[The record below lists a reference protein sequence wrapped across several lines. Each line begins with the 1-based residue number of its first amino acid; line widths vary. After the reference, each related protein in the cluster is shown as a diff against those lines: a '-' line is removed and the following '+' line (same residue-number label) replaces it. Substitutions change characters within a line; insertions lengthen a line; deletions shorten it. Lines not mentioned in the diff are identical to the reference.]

1 MDLKGKKII
10 VTGGSLGIGKET
22 ARLLVEK
29 GANVLITGR
38 SETRLIEARSYTK
51 AKIIEF
57 DISDHENIS
66 HSAEECIEILDG
78 RVDVLI
84 NNAGTGVRRPIE
96 ELNIEDFLKVFN
108 VNVFGL
114 ALFTKEIVPYMIKA
128 SYGTIINI
136 GSTAS
141 LKGYK
146 NGSIYSSS
154 KFAVRCLTQCW
165 QAELRPYN
173 IRVCQVNPSEVTT
186 AFGNPERI
194 EREDIENKLTPKE
207 ISHSIISAIEM
218 DDRGFIN
225 ELNIWATNPF
235 NQKITLK
242 IFNNANRH

>member
-1 MDLKGKKII
+1 MDVKGKNII

-22 ARLLVEK
+22 TKSLVEK

-38 SETRLIEARSYTK
+38 SEERLQNAKLYTN
-51 AKIIEF
+51 ADILEF
-57 DISDHENIS
+57 DIADFDNLTQN
-66 HSAEECIEILDG
+66 AKKCLEILDN

-84 NNAGTGVRRPIE
+84 NNAGIGVRASVE
-96 ELNIEDFLKVFN
+96 ELNIHDFLKVFN

-114 ALFTKEIVPYMIKA
+114 SLFTKEIIPLMKA
-128 SYGTIINI
+128 KKSGTIINI

-165 QAELRPYN
+165 QAELRPFN

-186 AFGNPERI
+186 AFANKERV
-194 EREDIENKLTPKE
+194 ERKEIHNKLTVRE
-207 ISHSIISAIEM
+207 IAHAIVSAIEM

-225 ELNIWATNPF
+225 ELNVWATNPF
-235 NQKITLK
+235 S
-242 IFNNANRH
+242 

>member
-1 MDLKGKKII
+1 MNLKGKNII
-10 VTGGSLGIGKET
+10 ITGGSLGIGRET
-22 ARLLVEK
+22 AKNMISK

-38 SETRLIEARSYTK
+38 SESRLKQAQKYSG

-57 DISDHENIS
+57 DIADMDNIAEN
-66 HSAEECIEILDG
+66 AKKCIDILDG
-78 RVDVLI
+78 RIDVLV
-84 NNAGTGVRRPIE
+84 NNAGIGVSKSIDK
-96 ELNIEDFLKVFN
+96 LNIEDFLRVFN

-114 ALFTKEIVPYMIKA
+114 ALFTKEIIPLMIKE
-128 SYGTIINI
+128 SYGTIVNI

-165 QAELRPYN
+165 QAELRQYN

-186 AFGNPERI
+186 AFGSSDRI
-194 EREDIENKLTPKE
+194 ERENVKNKLTPDE
-207 ISHSIISAIEM
+207 ISHSIISSIEM

-225 ELNIWATNPF
+225 ELNIWATNP
-235 NQKITLK
+235 LS
-242 IFNNANRH
+242 

>member
-1 MDLKGKKII
+1 MNVQGKNII
-10 VTGGSLGIGKET
+10 ITGGSLGIGKDT
-22 ARLLVEK
+22 ARTLVQK

-38 SETRLIEARSYTK
+38 SESRLIEAKHYTG

-66 HSAEECIEILDG
+66 ENAVKCIDILDG
-78 RVDVLI
+78 RVDGLI
-84 NNAGTGVRRPIE
+84 NNAGIGVRKSID

-114 ALFTKEIVPYMIKA
+114 ALFTKEIVPHMIKE

-165 QAELRPYN
+165 QAELRPHN

-186 AFGNPERI
+186 AFGNPERV
-194 EREDIENKLTPKE
+194 EREDVDNKLTPKE
-207 ISHSIISAIEM
+207 ISHSIVSAIEM

-235 NQKITLK
+235 N
-242 IFNNANRH
+242 

>member
-1 MDLKGKKII
+1 MNVKGKNII
-10 VTGGSLGIGKET
+10 ITGGSLGIGKET
-22 ARLLVEK
+22 ARDLVKK

-38 SETRLIEARSYTK
+38 SENRLIEAKIYTGS
-51 AKIIEF
+51 KIIEF
-57 DISDHENIS
+57 DISDHENMYKN
-66 HSAEECIEILDG
+66 AKKCIDILDG

-84 NNAGTGVRRPIE
+84 NNAGIGVRKSID
-96 ELNIEDFLKVFN
+96 ELNIDDFLKVFN

-114 ALFTKEIVPYMIKA
+114 ALFTKEIIPLMIKE

-165 QAELRPYN
+165 QAELRPHN

-186 AFGNPERI
+186 AFGNSKRVERG
-194 EREDIENKLTPKE
+194 DVDNKLTPKE

-218 DDRGFIN
+218 DDRGFVN

-235 NQKITLK
+235 N
-242 IFNNANRH
+242 

>member
-1 MDLKGKKII
+1 MNVKGKNILI
-10 VTGGSLGIGKET
+10 TGGSLGIGKET
-22 ARLLVEK
+22 ARALVNK

-38 SETRLIEARSYTK
+38 SEERLIKARDYTG
-51 AKIIEF
+51 AKIIKF
-57 DISDHENIS
+57 DISDHKNMIKNTS
-66 HSAEECIEILDG
+66 RCIDIFDG

-84 NNAGTGVRRPIE
+84 NNAGVGVRKSIE

-114 ALFTKEIVPYMIKA
+114 ALITKEIIPYMIKA

-165 QAELRPYN
+165 QNELRPHN
-173 IRVCQVNPSEVTT
+173 IRVCQINPSEVTT
-186 AFGNPERI
+186 AFGSTERL
-194 EREDIENKLTPKE
+194 ERNDIPNKLTPKE
-207 ISHSIISAIEM
+207 IAHSIVSTIEM
-218 DDRGFIN
+218 DNRGFIN
-225 ELNIWATNPF
+225 EMNIWATNPY
-235 NQKITLK
+235 N
-242 IFNNANRH
+242 

>member
-1 MDLKGKKII
+1 MNVQGKNII
-10 VTGGSLGIGKET
+10 ITGGSLGIGKET
-22 ARLLVEK
+22 ARTLVQK

-38 SETRLIEARSYTK
+38 SESRLIEAKHYTG

-66 HSAEECIEILDG
+66 ENAIECIDILDG

-84 NNAGTGVRRPIE
+84 NNAGIGVRKSID

-114 ALFTKEIVPYMIKA
+114 ALFTKEIVPYMIKE

-165 QAELRPYN
+165 QAELRPHN
-173 IRVCQVNPSEVTT
+173 IRVCQLNPSEVTT
-186 AFGNPERI
+186 AFGN
-194 EREDIENKLTPKE
+194 LKE
-207 ISHSIISAIEM
+207 
-218 DDRGFIN
+218 
-225 ELNIWATNPF
+225 
-235 NQKITLK
+235 
-242 IFNNANRH
+242 

>member
-1 MDLKGKKII
+1 MNVKGKNII
-10 VTGGSLGIGKET
+10 ITGGSLGIGKET
-22 ARLLVEK
+22 AKDLVKK

-38 SETRLIEARSYTK
+38 SEKRLLEAKIYTGS
-51 AKIIEF
+51 KIIEF

-66 HSAEECIEILDG
+66 ENTKKCIDILDG

-84 NNAGTGVRRPIE
+84 NNAGIGVAKSID

-114 ALFTKEIVPYMIKA
+114 ALFTKEIIPYMMKE

-165 QAELRPYN
+165 QAELRPHN

-186 AFGNPERI
+186 AFGNSERV
-194 EREDIENKLTPKE
+194 EREDVDNKLTPKE

-225 ELNIWATNPF
+225 EFNIWATNPF
-235 NQKITLK
+235 N
-242 IFNNANRH
+242 

>member
-1 MDLKGKKII
+1 MNVKGKNILI
-10 VTGGSLGIGKET
+10 TGGSLGIGKET
-22 ARLLVEK
+22 AKVLVDK

-38 SETRLIEARSYTK
+38 LQNRLKEARIYTK
-51 AKIIEF
+51 SKIIEF
-57 DISDHENIS
+57 DISDHKNIS
-66 HSAEECIEILDG
+66 ENAEKCIDILGG
-78 RVDVLI
+78 RIDVLI
-84 NNAGTGVRRPIE
+84 NNAGIGVKKSID

-114 ALFTKEIVPYMIKA
+114 ALFTKEIVPHMIKK
-128 SYGTIINI
+128 SFGTIINI

-165 QAELRPYN
+165 QAELRPHN

-186 AFGNPERI
+186 AFGNPKRVERV
-194 EREDIENKLTPKE
+194 DVDNKLTTKE
-207 ISHSIISAIEM
+207 ISHSIISIIEM

-235 NQKITLK
+235 D
-242 IFNNANRH
+242 